1 VGQDVVLV
9 GFSRRRGRYRLR
21 PAFATLLAAAIIKTT
36 AAAAQS
42 SEPTQQVEPTKPAL
56 PQIRVTGRRAAQRG
70 AVSKPK
76 PAPATPG
83 VPENKPTPAWPLA
96 GVPMTPLNIVP
107 QSATRLGLPVI
118 LTPASVEVVDRT
130 VIEEQGYR
138 TTTETAQGAVGVIA
152 GDSAGAPANFSM
164 RGFAGPQVNVLY
176 NGIWTGPAD
185 ITSRWM
191 DTANLGQVEFLKGP
205 SSLMSGM
212 NAIGGAVNY
221 VSRQPTSGPIRNEA
235 DAYLDSFGSF
245 RSHFG
250 SGGSILTQGLDY
262 RFDVSGAEYNSFIE
276 GDFRD
281 VTGVAGQLNYRVS
294 DAFKTFFAVEYKKD
308 SGHAYWGTPVVPI
321 SFAGSHA
328 VSGVV
333 SGTAINTFD
342 GSIIGPLTIDS
353 RTLTTNYNVADNA
366 TGAQELWL
374 RGGFEWRP
382 LNNVTIKDQV
392 YSYQAKR
399 NWLDSETYAF
409 TFSNMTVPCLNSL
422 PTCIA
427 RDRFFVR
434 HNQNVIG
441 NNADL
446 TWDTLFFGLENRFAA
461 QLQASRNSIT
471 FVEEGNPDAFPADTV
486 TVINPSSGLYGP
498 EFPDTRISR
507 LTDIAASFEDR
518 LKLTSAFAVIGGVRL
533 DELKL
538 DRSGANFDG
547 TVPSGQP
554 FSKTWKPVSYRAAYT
569 YEPIPNLMFY
579 SMYATAYNPA
589 VAAVF
594 SVTPGTSL
602 QLTSTRLYETGA
614 KQLLFDGRAEWT
626 AALFDIV
633 QRNVFMQV
641 STTQTVVAGE
651 VTSKGIELAAA
662 VRPIEGLKLWGN
674 AAFIHARFGNFGAF
688 TGNVPPNVAP
698 LIVNAGL
705 AYRFGHWRWPLEIGG
720 SVRHVGPRF
729 VFQDNLTTMN
739 AYTTA
744 DAYAFVDIPGRDVAV
759 GAVENMRITLRVR
772 NLTNAVYAAWS
783 DTTYQDQI
791 LLGAPRTYEIGAS
804 ARW

>member
-1 VGQDVVLV
+1 
-9 GFSRRRGRYRLR
+9 
-21 PAFATLLAAAIIKTT
+21 
-36 AAAAQS
+36 
-42 SEPTQQVEPTKPAL
+42 
-56 PQIRVTGRRAAQRG
+56 
-70 AVSKPK
+70 
-76 PAPATPG
+76 
-83 VPENKPTPAWPLA
+83 
-96 GVPMTPLNIVP
+96 MTPLNIVT

-118 LTPASVEVVDRT
+118 QTPASVDVVDRRT
-130 VIEEQGYR
+130 IADQGYR
-138 TTTETAQGAVGVIA
+138 TTTDTAQGAVGVLA

-191 DTANLGQVEFLKGP
+191 DTANLAQVEFLKGP
-205 SSLMSGM
+205 SSLMSGL

-221 VSRQPTSGPIRNEA
+221 VSRQPTAGPIQNEW

-250 SGGSILTQGLDY
+250 SGGSTPVRGLDY
-262 RFDVSGAEYNSFIE
+262 RFDVSGGKYNSFID

-281 VTGVAGQLNYRVS
+281 VTGLAAQFNYRVTDS
-294 DAFKTFFAVEYKKD
+294 FKTFVAIEYKKD
-308 SGHAYWGTPVVPI
+308 TGHAYWGTPVVPV

-333 SGTAINTFD
+333 SGTAVNTFD
-342 GSIIGPLTIDS
+342 GSVIGPLTIDS

-409 TFSNMTVPCLNSL
+409 SSTLTLPCLGAQ
-422 PTCIA
+422 PACID
-427 RDRFFVR
+427 RDRFAVF
-434 HNQNVIG
+434 HNQNIFG

-446 TWDTLFFGLENRFAA
+446 MWDSLFFSMENRLAA
-461 QLQASRNSIT
+461 QLQTSSNRIT
-471 FVEEGNPDAFPADTV
+471 FREDISEPFPDDTV
-486 TVINPSSGLYGP
+486 SVINPQPGLYGP
-498 EFPDTRISR
+498 LQLSTRNTT
-507 LTDIAASFEDR
+507 LDDIAGSFEDR
-518 LKLTSAFAVIGGVRL
+518 LKLTPAFALIGGIRIERL
-533 DELKL
+533 SLSRDGVN
-538 DRSGANFDG
+538 SDG
-547 TVPSGQP
+547 TIPSGLP
-554 FSKTWKPVSYRAAYT
+554 FSVSWEPVSYRAAYT
-569 YEPIPNLMFY
+569 YEPIRDLMFY

-594 SVTPGTSL
+594 SITPGTSL
-602 QLTSTRLYETGA
+602 SLTSTRIYETGA
-614 KQLLFDGRAEWT
+614 KQLLWGGNAEWT
-626 AALFDIV
+626 IALYDIL
-633 QRNVFMQV
+633 QRNVFIPI
-641 STTQTVVAGE
+641 STTETVVAGE
-651 VTSKGIELAAA
+651 VMSKGIELAGA
-662 VRPIEGLKLWGN
+662 VRPVEGLKLWGN
-674 AAFIHARFGNFGAF
+674 AAIIHARFADFGSF

-698 LIVNAGL
+698 LIVNAGV
-705 AYRFGHWRWPLEIGG
+705 AYRFDRWRWPLEIGG
-720 SVRHVGPRF
+720 SIRYVGNRF
-729 VFQDNLTTMN
+729 LEQDNLTTLN

-744 DAYAFVDIPGRDVAV
+744 DAYAFLDIPGRDVV
-759 GAVENMRITLRVR
+759 MPELENLRISIRVR

-783 DTTYQDQI
+783 DTTYPDQI

>member
-1 VGQDVVLV
+1 VLPV
-9 GFSRRRGRYRLR
+9 NGRGRNAGGL
-21 PAFATLLAAAIIKTT
+21 PARRVFIILTLVFAPAG
-36 AAAAQS
+36 AQS
-42 SEPTQQVEPTKPAL
+42 ASAQTLPAQEQITTNPNAL
-56 PQIRVTGRRAAQRG
+56 PSIRVTARAKRG
-70 AVSKPK
+70 GPVRKPK
-76 PAPATPG
+76 PQATAASP
-83 VPENKPTPAWPLA
+83 PNSDHMPSSPLA
-96 GVPMTPLNIVP
+96 GIPMTPLNVVT

-118 LTPASVEVVDRT
+118 QTPASVEVVDQRT
-130 VIEEQGYR
+130 IQNQGYR
-138 TTTETAQGAVGVIA
+138 TTTDIAQGAVGVLA

-205 SSLMSGM
+205 SSLMSGL
-212 NAIGGAVNY
+212 NAIGGSVNY
-221 VSRQPTSGPIRNEA
+221 VSRQPTTGPIRNEA
-235 DAYLDSFGSF
+235 DVYLDSFGSF

-250 SGGSILTQGLDY
+250 SGGSTPVRGLDY
-262 RFDVSGAEYNSFIE
+262 RFDVSGAEYNSFID
-276 GDFRD
+276 GGFRD
-281 VTGVAGQLNYRVS
+281 VTGLATQFDYRVTDS
-294 DAFKTFFAVEYKKD
+294 FKTFAAIEYKKD

-342 GSIIGPLTIDS
+342 GSVIGPLTIDS

-409 TFSNMTVPCLNSL
+409 NLTTMT
-422 PTCIA
+422 ID
-427 RDRFFVR
+427 RDRFAVF
-434 HNQNVIG
+434 HNQNIFG

-446 TWDTLFFGLENRFAA
+446 TWDSLIFGMENRFAA
-461 QLQASRNSIT
+461 QLQTSSNRIT
-471 FVEEGNPDAFPADTV
+471 FKEDISEPFPDDTV
-486 TVINPSSGLYGP
+486 SVVNPQPGLYGP
-498 EFPDTRISR
+498 LQLSTRNSK
-507 LTDIAASFEDR
+507 LDDIAGSFEDR
-518 LKLTSAFAVIGGVRL
+518 LKLTPAFALIGGIRIERL
-533 DELKL
+533 SLS
-538 DRSGANFDG
+538 RDG
-547 TVPSGQP
+547 VNSDGSIPSGLP
-554 FSKTWKPVSYRAAYT
+554 FSVSWQPVSYRAAYT
-569 YEPIPNLMFY
+569 YEPIPDLTFY

-594 SVTPGTSL
+594 SITPGTSL
-602 QLTSTRLYETGA
+602 QLTSSRIYETGA
-614 KQLLFDGRAEWT
+614 KQLFWDNKAEWT
-626 AALFDIV
+626 VALYDIV
-633 QRNVFMQV
+633 QRNVFIPI
-641 STTQTVVAGE
+641 STTETVVAGE
-651 VTSKGIELAAA
+651 VTSKGIEFAAA
-662 VRPIEGLKLWGN
+662 VRPVEGLRLWGN
-674 AAFIHARFGNFGAF
+674 AAVIHARFGNFGPF

-698 LIVNAGL
+698 LIVNAGVS
-705 AYRFGHWRWPLEIGG
+705 YRFGHWRWPLEIGG
-720 SVRHVGPRF
+720 SMRCVGNRF
-729 VFQDNLTTMN
+729 LEQDNLTTLN

-744 DAYAFVDIPGRDVAV
+744 DVYAFLDIPGHDVSMPQL
-759 GAVENMRITLRVR
+759 ENLRISMRVR

-783 DTTYQDQI
+783 DTTYPDQI